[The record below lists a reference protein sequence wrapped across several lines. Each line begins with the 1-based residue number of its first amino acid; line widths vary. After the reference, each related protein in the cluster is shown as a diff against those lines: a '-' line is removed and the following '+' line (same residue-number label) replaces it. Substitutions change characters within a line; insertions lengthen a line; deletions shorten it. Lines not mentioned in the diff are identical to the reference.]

1 MRVTFRY
8 PLHPA
13 VALVAAVVARGAE
26 AQGWS
31 VLPNGAYGY
40 TTDVTSSGVFGCGPG
55 NNLPVGA
62 SCVAAGNS
70 VTLGNNGAFLTLAF
84 QGVTQRVTTSNVRE
98 RAGTFGTITKTFGGT
113 GPFAFPLTFNQDAA
127 FSYLLTLRVNLATS
141 TPLTSSGGFTVG
153 YFGRSPS
160 TLVHNCCEYFGTY
173 VTLGTA
179 TPPPD
184 FRTGRLIV
192 VDGFIAPTFTL
203 DATPIVVSGAQFG
216 IVPEPGT
223 LALTA
228 AGLGA
233 AGLVVAR
240 RRS

>member
-1 MRVTFRY
+1 MRASFRY
-8 PLHPA
+8 SLQPA
-13 VALVAAVVARGAE
+13 LALLAAVGAQDAG

-31 VLPNGAYGY
+31 VLPNGEYGY
-40 TTDVTSSGVFGCGPG
+40 TTDVTSSGVFGCGPS

-84 QGVTQRVTTSNVRE
+84 QGATQNVVVSNVRQ
-98 RAGTFGTITKTFGGT
+98 RSGTFGTITKTFGGT

-127 FSYLLTLRVNLATS
+127 LSYLLTLRVNLATGN
-141 TPLTSSGGFTVG
+141 PPASSGGLTVG

-160 TLVHNCCEYFGTY
+160 TLVYNCCEYFGTY

-179 TPPPD
+179 APPTD

-192 VDGFIAPTFTL
+192 VDGFVAPTFTL
-203 DATPIVVSGAQFG
+203 DAAPVVVSGAQFG

-233 AGLVVAR
+233 AGLAAAR